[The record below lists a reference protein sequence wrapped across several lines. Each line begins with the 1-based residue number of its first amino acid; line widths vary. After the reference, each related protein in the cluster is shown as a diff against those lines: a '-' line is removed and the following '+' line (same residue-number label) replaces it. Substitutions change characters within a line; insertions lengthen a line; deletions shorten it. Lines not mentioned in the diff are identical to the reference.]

1 METVMGG
8 SGQGSIREWR
18 RLWMGAGTGVYVN
31 GDGYGGSG
39 QGSIREWRR
48 LWVGVGKGVYV
59 NGDGY
64 GWEWAREYA

>member
-8 SGQGSIREWR
+8 SGDR
-18 RLWMGAGTGVYVN
+18 
-31 GDGYGGSG
+31 
-39 QGSIREWRR
+39 SIREWRR

-64 GWEWAREYA
+64 GWGWAREYT

>member
-1 METVMGG
+1 METVM
-8 SGQGSIREWR
+8 
-18 RLWMGAGTGVYVN
+18 
-31 GDGYGGSG
+31 GGSG

-64 GWEWAREYA
+64 GWEVGKGVYVNGDGYGWEWAREYT

>member
-8 SGQGSIREWR
+8 G
-18 RLWMGAGTGVYVN
+18 
-31 GDGYGGSG
+31 G

-59 NGDGY
+59 NVVSY
-64 GWEWAREYA
+64 RSEWAK